1 MLIASTQHQRAFTAH
16 LLKGTQAFMK
26 RAKLPRLAARKSA
39 AGLLALAAAAFGVMG
54 LAPSAEAAP
63 AAYCGP
69 SKYVEKIEVAS
80 WGDNQFQIVLTPTQ
94 EARLNAA
101 FSPTPRDAVVEQW
114 HAIQACVP
122 GLYGGLA
129 DTIWDQL
136 ECHQLNS
143 WIAVPQE
150 GSKWITG
157 DTYDL
162 ESWRPVLPRLVPGEA
177 LIVTRC
183 LNSLGVDPAGPF
195 SSPIRPDAGQVDLQQ
210 AMRNFA

>member
-1 MLIASTQHQRAFTAH
+1 
-16 LLKGTQAFMK
+16 MK
-26 RAKLPRLAARKSA
+26 RAKLPRRAGRKPAAA
-39 AGLLALAAAAFGVMG
+39 LLALAAAALGLMG
-54 LAPSAEAAP
+54 LAPSAQAAP
-63 AAYCGP
+63 APYCGP

-80 WGDNQFQIVLTPTQ
+80 WGDGQFQIVLTPTQ
-94 EARLNAA
+94 GARWNAA

-143 WIAVPQE
+143 WIALPRE

-162 ESWRPVLPRLVPGEA
+162 ESWRPVLPRQVPGQD
-177 LIVTRC
+177 LIVTHC
-183 LNSLGVDPAGPF
+183 LNSMGVDPAGPF
-195 SSPIRPDAGQVDLQQ
+195 NSPIRPDAGQVDLEQ
-210 AMRNFA
+210 ATRNIA